1 MITLLTLT
9 SKNQLTLPV
18 SIISLLGLT
27 KGSKLW
33 TTVKNNTVVLEKAE
47 DTWDDLQGL
56 LADHPMSK
64 KYTTLQVIEIA
75 KKKEGKRLGK
85 KYERMLR

>member
-1 MITLLTLT
+1 MQTVLTLT

-18 SIISLLGLT
+18 SIVSLLGLT

-33 TTVKNNTVVLEKAE
+33 TTVTDNTVVLEKAE
-47 DTWDDLQGL
+47 DSWDNLQGI
-56 LADHPMSK
+56 LANHPMSK
-64 KYTTLQVIEIA
+64 KHSTLQVIEMA
-75 KKKEGKRLGK
+75 KKKEMKRLGK